1 MSSVKSMNPILRGH
15 LRSAWVI
22 VLVWI
27 VIGALTTI
35 YEFLFLSNFPG
46 VTETNAM
53 GNYSFFGS
61 LVTAIVWAFLGGS
74 LFAVLELFYFQ
85 KKLERKSF
93 LQIVSI
99 KLGIYSLMLVLLSIF
114 TSFFYNSL
122 TLSAPFWDGRVVS
135 RVLEFATGMS
145 FWHPLLPF
153 IALVLLTL
161 FIIQI
166 NFKFGRGELWKFIRG
181 EYFYPKEEIRIYM
194 FLDLNSSTTIAE
206 QIGPTN
212 FFNLLNDFFQD
223 ITDEIIMHK
232 GEIVDYVGDE
242 IIISWKLKEGLEEGY
257 CIACFY
263 AMENKISKLGEKYEK
278 KYGIKP
284 TFKAGMHCGIATIG
298 EIGKIKKEIAFL
310 GDVMNTTARIQALC
324 NEKGHRLVISN
335 DLKTILP
342 KTKFPIVEL
351 GEIVLK
357 GKLSATKVFGVESE
371 ELN

>member
-1 MSSVKSMNPILRGH
+1 MSGKLLNPILRSR
-15 LRSAWVI
+15 LQSAWVI
-22 VLVWI
+22 VIVWVI
-27 VIGALTTI
+27 IGALI
-35 YEFLFLSNFPG
+35 AVYEYLFLSNFPG
-46 VTETNAM
+46 ITETPSM
-53 GNYSFFGS
+53 EQYSFSGS
-61 LVTAIVWAFLGGS
+61 LVTAIVWALLGGS
-74 LFAVLELFYFQ
+74 LFALLELFYFQ

-93 LQIVSI
+93 IQIVSI
-99 KLGIYSLMLVLLSIF
+99 KLFIYSLMLVMLNIF

-122 TLSAPFWDGRVVS
+122 TLSVPFWNNLVVS
-135 RVLEFATGMS
+135 RVIEFATGIS
-145 FWHPLLPF
+145 FWQPLLPF

-181 EYFYPKEEIRIYM
+181 EYFYPKEEVRIYM

-206 QIGPTN
+206 KIGHTK

-223 ITDEIIMHK
+223 ITDEIILHK

-263 AMENKISKLGEKYEK
+263 AMEKKISELGEKYDRN
-278 KYGIKP
+278 YGIRP

-310 GDVMNTTARIQALC
+310 GDVMNTTARMV
-324 NEKGHRLVISN
+324 KHSVMRRV
-335 DLKTILP
+335 
-342 KTKFPIVEL
+342 
-351 GEIVLK
+351 IVL
-357 GKLSATKVFGVESE
+357 
-371 ELN
+371 